1 MKVIMLWTYQASKK
15 PSAAFVSD
23 WLEAGTAL
31 VITEDLEKAGRL
43 KEVEFKDEF
52 DTVWT
57 KKELKRLLTEVEEE
71 PQDVSVFFDGG
82 YQKQEGLAGI
92 GVAIYFRQ
100 GKKFWRLRSNLK
112 LEQLESNNEAEYAAF
127 HEALRQLDELG
138 VHHQSCV
145 FKGDSLVVL
154 NQLSGEWPCMEE
166 SLNKW
171 LDRIEAKLDKLKII
185 PVYKPIARKDNQE
198 ADRLATLAL
207 EGKAIFSKSEIAG
220 SKEPYQQ

>member
-1 MKVIMLWTYQASKK
+1 MKVIMQWTYHASKK
-15 PSAAFVSD
+15 PSAVFVSD
-23 WLEAGTAL
+23 WLEAETAL

-52 DTVWT
+52 DTIWT
-57 KKELKRLLTEVEEE
+57 KKELKKLLKEVEEE
-71 PQDVSVFFDGG
+71 PQDVTVYFDGG
-82 YQKQEGLAGI
+82 YQKEKGMAGI
-92 GVAIYFRQ
+92 GVAIYYRQ
-100 GKKFWRLRSNLK
+100 GKKFWRLRTNLK
-112 LEQLESNNEAEYAAF
+112 LEQFDSNNEAEYAAF
-127 HEALRQLDELG
+127 HEAVKQIEDLG

-166 SLNKW
+166 NLNKW

-185 PVYKPIARKDNQE
+185 PDYQPITRKENQE

-207 EGKAIFSKSEIAG
+207 EGKAIFSKFEIAG
-220 SKEPYQQ
+220 SKEPFQQ